1 MKNEPLSKYS
11 TINSKILDTSKMR
24 NVIEDELRMDY
35 DNMSNKTDQDDST
48 QKTNSSR
55 FDIPAFKPVS
65 NLLVNYKHKQDD
77 VQHIYE
83 NQPIAVLNPNL
94 SADKISLSN
103 RQPSFI
109 TTESNSSNNNT
120 YNIEKNKE
128 IRDSLK
134 EKLKELRTRDSD
146 NNTSLSSNQMPSEF
160 TDTYLQND
168 KAPAYKLPSTKLNIP
183 YYNPNI
189 EPPKQ
194 DDMFSQ
200 PVKFN
205 SKAIQNSSIVAAL
218 LRNRLENQ
226 NIDQQSNSNNSELS
240 AESRKKIDDV
250 KAKLEALSKKYAA
263 ETVSVPPKFNIN
275 TEENNL
281 ASNSIV
287 DKLSYG
293 GLGKFD

>member
-1 MKNEPLSKYS
+1 MWY
-11 TINSKILDTSKMR
+11 R
-24 NVIEDELRMDY
+24 
-35 DNMSNKTDQDDST
+35 
-48 QKTNSSR
+48 
-55 FDIPAFKPVS
+55 
-65 NLLVNYKHKQDD
+65 
-77 VQHIYE
+77 
-83 NQPIAVLNPNL
+83 L

-109 TTESNSSNNNT
+109 TTDSTSSNNNT

-146 NNTSLSSNQMPSEF
+146 NNTSLSSNQVPSEF
-160 TDTYLQND
+160 TDTNLQND
-168 KAPAYKLPSTKLNIP
+168 RTPAYKLPSTKLNVP

-226 NIDQQSNSNNSELS
+226 NTGQEQQSNSNNSELS

-263 ETVSVPPKFNIN
+263 ETVIVPPKFNIN
-275 TEENNL
+275 TEGKNL